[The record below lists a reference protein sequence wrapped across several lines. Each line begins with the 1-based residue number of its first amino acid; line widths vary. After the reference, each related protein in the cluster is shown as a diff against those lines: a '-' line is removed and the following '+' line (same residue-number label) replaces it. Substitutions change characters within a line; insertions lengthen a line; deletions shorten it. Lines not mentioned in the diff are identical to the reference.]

1 MRFNYDFFSMKGI
14 IELQDG
20 VTLKRLQT
28 DEILR
33 IWFNRFIFEDVI
45 IGNRELG
52 IEVLSGTLKE
62 IKNEKIKYEI

>member
-62 IKNEKIKYEI
+62 IKNEI